1 MTRSLAPS
9 RRHRI
14 TQPIAIVHRRKD
26 PAIDALGFQC
36 YRLVPTGDE
45 ADPYVALEVARS
57 SNRMF
62 AFVRACA

>member
-1 MTRSLAPS
+1 MTRPLDPS

-14 TQPIAIVHRRKD
+14 TQPIAIVHRRRD

-45 ADPYVALEVARS
+45 AEPYAALEVVRGPS
-57 SNRMF
+57 RMF
-62 AFVRACA
+62 ALVRACA

>member
-9 RRHRI
+9 RRRRI
-14 TQPIAIVHRRKD
+14 TQPIAIVRRRRD

-45 ADPYVALEVARS
+45 ADPYVALEVVRGPS
-57 SNRMF
+57 RMF
-62 AFVRACA
+62 ALARCA